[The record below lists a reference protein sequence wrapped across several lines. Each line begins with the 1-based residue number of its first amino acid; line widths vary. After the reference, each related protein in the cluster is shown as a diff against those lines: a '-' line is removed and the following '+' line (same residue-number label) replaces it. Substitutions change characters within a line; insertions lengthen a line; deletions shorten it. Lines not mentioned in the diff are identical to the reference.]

1 VTAEEWTRI
10 LLAMGILA
18 AMFGFPIVMIW
29 RDERRKR
36 QRNAEVR
43 EESSATRD

>member
-36 QRNAEVR
+36 RRNAEVR